1 MRKEKIILS
10 IFAVI
15 ALVCL
20 GIGYAALT
28 DTLTATAT
36 ASGVS
41 VNDTN
46 GDGVV
51 DEDDED
57 IIDETVFNV
66 QWKSAVA
73 AKDGGERTSN
83 QLAVT
88 DPVIAGDK
96 NSFTF
101 TVSNMMLKGDTVTV
115 TAVIENTSEYAAK
128 IALTLP
134 TADGVVAVTATGD
147 GATVAAGGELEVTI
161 TLSLVETLFDANHA
175 LKTAKEYKVSFEATA
190 QA

>member
-15 ALVCL
+15 ALICL

-83 QLAVT
+83 QLAFT

-115 TAVIENTSEYAAK
+115 TAVIENTSEYDAK
-128 IALTLP
+128 IALTHP

-161 TLSLVETLFDANHA
+161 TLTLVETLFETDHA
-175 LKTAKEYKVSFEATA
+175 LKTAKDYTVSFEATA
-190 QA
+190 QE

>member
-10 IFAVI
+10 IFAVL
-15 ALVCL
+15 ALICL
-20 GIGYAALT
+20 GVGYAALT

-51 DEDDED
+51 DENDED

-73 AKDGGERTSN
+73 TKDGGERTSN

-115 TAVIENTSEYAAK
+115 TAVIENTSDYDAK

-147 GATVAAGGELEVTI
+147 GATVAAHDELEVTI
-161 TLSLVETLFDANHA
+161 TLSLVETLFEVSDAFKA
-175 LKTAKEYKVSFEATA
+175 GKEYKVSFEATA
-190 QA
+190 QE

>member
-51 DEDDED
+51 DENDED

-83 QLAVT
+83 QLAFT

-115 TAVIENTSEYAAK
+115 TAVIENTSEYDAK

-161 TLSLVETLFDANHA
+161 TLTLVETLFETDHA
-175 LKTAKEYKVSFEATA
+175 LKTAKDYTVSFEATA
-190 QA
+190 QE